1 MKPKGQ
7 INLWVAIV
15 GAGGMILASAF
26 TGWFSA
32 SNRFSAA
39 ETKIEVI
46 KTTEDLHYK
55 EVQKQLD
62 GIDKKLDTLIGKNK
76 SEVVR

>member
-1 MKPKGQ
+1 MTS
-7 INLWVAIV
+7 IIA
-15 GAGGMILASAF
+15 AGGMIIASIF
-26 TGWFSA
+26 A
-32 SNRFSAA
+32 SWATANNRVGQA

-76 SEVVR
+76 SEVVRGKIMV